1 MSDDRAKDCLPLTKC
16 TDEARLNL
24 FVQLKRVKL
33 FLKYET
39 YRGREN
45 IFRWDFP

>member
-1 MSDDRAKDCLPLTKC
+1 MSDYRAKDCLPFTKC
-16 TDEARLNL
+16 TDEARLNV

-45 IFRWDFP
+45 IFRRGFP